1 MPQPLFQPAS
11 RLFRLCLA
19 LLCAALTPLARAAID
34 FGWPTPAPAL
44 TDGHSVHEFF
54 QATASGEQDSG
65 GFGCVRNGGHRFHEG
80 LDIRAMQHDRHGE
93 PTDDIFA
100 AMDGVVRH
108 INNLSGES
116 NYGRYIVIEHPD
128 QTPCVYTLYA
138 HLSHVAPGLRIG
150 DRVKR
155 GQVIATMGHSTGGSA
170 IPRDRA
176 HLHFEIGVYATR
188 DFQSWYSF
196 RKFGSPN
203 MHGAY
208 NGMNLIGLDPADFV
222 SQWRSGRVDSF
233 AAYLLRS
240 QAAVKVRIAT
250 TRTPDFVQRYPSL
263 VTGEAPSGLLG
274 GWEVSIDKSGLPFRW
289 TPLTPNQVVGLR
301 PNQVMI
307 VDTDEELLRHNHCK
321 ALVSS
326 RRGSQKPGKDLE
338 ALLQLLFGL
347 R

>member
-1 MPQPLFQPAS
+1 VPQPLFQNAS
-11 RLFRLCLA
+11 RLLRLPLA
-19 LLCAALTPLARAAID
+19 LLCAAFLPAAQAAID

-44 TDGHSVHEFF
+44 EAGHTVREFY

-65 GFGCVRNGGHRFHEG
+65 GFGCVRSGGHRFHEG
-80 LDIRAMQHDRHGE
+80 LDIRAMQRDRRGE
-93 PTDDIFA
+93 PVDDILA

-116 NYGRYIVIEHPD
+116 NYGRYIVVEHPD

-138 HLSHVAPGLRIG
+138 HLSRISPGLRIG

-188 DFQSWYSF
+188 DFQSWYNF

-203 MHGAY
+203 MHGAF
-208 NGMNLIGLDPADFV
+208 NGMNLVGLDPADFV
-222 SQWRSGRVDSF
+222 TQWRAGRVDTF
-233 AAYLLRS
+233 AGYLQRS
-240 QAAVKVRIAT
+240 QVAVKFRIAT

-263 VTGEAPSGLLG
+263 LSGEAPSGLLG
-274 GWEVSIDKSGLPFRW
+274 GWEVSVDKNGLPFRW
-289 TPLTPNQVVGLR
+289 TPLAPTQVVGLK
-301 PNQVMI
+301 PNQVLI
-307 VDTDEELLRHNHCK
+307 VDADEDLLHHNHCK

-338 ALLQLLFGL
+338 SLIQLLFGL

>member
-1 MPQPLFQPAS
+1 MPQSLFLPPR
-11 RLFRLCLA
+11 RLLRLSLA
-19 LLCAALTPLARAAID
+19 CLCAAFSPLARAAIE
-34 FGWPTPAPAL
+34 FGWPTPAPVL
-44 TDGHSVHEFF
+44 SDGRSVNEFF
-54 QATASGEQDSG
+54 QATASGEQASG

-80 LDIRAMQHDRHGE
+80 LDIRAMQRDRRGE
-93 PTDDIFA
+93 PVDDIFA

-116 NYGRYIVIEHPD
+116 NYGRYVVMEHPD
-128 QTPCVYTLYA
+128 QSPCVYTLYA
-138 HLSHVAPGLRIG
+138 HLSRVAPGLRIG

-188 DFQSWYSF
+188 DFQSWYNF

-203 MHGAY
+203 MHGPY
-208 NGMNLIGLDPADFV
+208 NGMNLVGLDPADFV
-222 SQWRSGRVDSF
+222 AQWRSGRVDSF

-240 QAAVKVRIAT
+240 QAAVRIRIAT
-250 TRTPDFVQRYPSL
+250 TRTPDFVQRYPAL
-263 VTGEAPSGLLG
+263 VTEDAPSGLLG
-274 GWEVSIDKSGLPFRW
+274 GWEVSVDKNGLPFRW
-289 TPLTPNQVVGLR
+289 TPLSPTQVVGMR
-301 PNQVMI
+301 PNQVLI
-307 VDTDEELLRHNHCK
+307 VDANEDLLRHNHCK

-326 RRGSQKPGKDLE
+326 RRGSRKPGKDLE
-338 ALLQLLFGL
+338 TLLQLLFGL